1 MVLFSECRSFVRV
14 SQYSPRYLAE
24 EDPLGC
30 RFSVLFPTQLYRVKR
45 ANWSACRSVLSDP
58 GVLISLG
65 TAQADTVRSA
75 RIHEFHQMIKSGSWF
90 IAGAAIAHEA
100 FGLVH
105 MHNASGVITSKMFQE
120 SKSTSRHGGILL
132 ERK

>member
-75 RIHEFHQMIKSGSWF
+75 RIHEFHQMIKSGSWLL
-90 IAGAAIAHEA
+90 AGAAIAHEA
-100 FGLVH
+100 FGLFH

-120 SKSTSRHGGILL
+120 SMSTSRHGGILL
-132 ERK
+132 GRK